1 MYTRGDQNRTHT
13 TTTSLTRKIGLV
25 WVQPSILYSCTNQ
38 SRDEFL
44 DVIYWARQIFGILLG
59 IVWGIVP
66 LKGFLG
72 LVLFAGI
79 SCGIVYIYSINFQG
93 IDEEAYGGA
102 WELVKEGFMTSFAGF
117 LVTWIIFY
125 TGLHYDTIMAEKELS

>member
-1 MYTRGDQNRTHT
+1 MSTKTNTIERNGTIK
-13 TTTSLTRKIGLV
+13 TSSIKSICSRALTAKSE
-25 WVQPSILYSCTNQ
+25 WPDK
-38 SRDEFL
+38 DEFL
-44 DVIYWARQIFGILLG
+44 DVVYWSRQVFGIILG
-59 IVWGIVP
+59 VIWGIIP

-79 SCGIVYIYSINFQG
+79 SCAIVYLYSVNFQA

-125 TGLHYDTIMAEKELS
+125 TGLHYESIIAEKDL

>member
-1 MYTRGDQNRTHT
+1 MSTRTNTIQHNTSGSAKSSSIKEICNRA
-13 TTTSLTRKIGLV
+13 LTAKSE
-25 WVQPSILYSCTNQ
+25 WPDK
-38 SRDEFL
+38 DEFL
-44 DVIYWARQIFGILLG
+44 DVIYWSRQIFGIILG
-59 IVWGIVP
+59 VIWGIVP

-79 SCGIVYIYSINFQG
+79 SCGVVYLYAINFQN

-102 WELVKEGFMTSFAGF
+102 WELIKEGFMTSFAGF

-125 TGLHYDTIMAEKELS
+125 TGLHYDVIMEAKGR

>member
-1 MYTRGDQNRTHT
+1 MSTK
-13 TTTSLTRKIGLV
+13 TSTIERNSSGTSKSVNFSEI
-25 WVQPSILYSCTNQ
+25 C
-38 SRDEFL
+38 SRALKAHSDWPDKDEFL

-79 SCGIVYIYSINFQG
+79 SCSIVYIYAINFQG

>member
-1 MYTRGDQNRTHT
+1 MSTRTNTIERNSNGSPK
-13 TTTSLTRKIGLV
+13 SLNLSEI
-25 WVQPSILYSCTNQ
+25 C
-38 SRDEFL
+38 SRALKANSEWPDKDEFL

>member
-1 MYTRGDQNRTHT
+1 MTSRVQTHDRSGST
-13 TTTSLTRKIGLV
+13 KATPLKEI
-25 WVQPSILYSCTNQ
+25 C
-38 SRDEFL
+38 SRALAPKSEWPDKDEFL
-44 DVIYWARQIFGILLG
+44 DVIYWSRQIFGILLG
-59 IVWGIVP
+59 IVWGIIP

-79 SCGIVYIYSINFQG
+79 SCGVVYLYAINFQA
-93 IDEEAYGGA
+93 IDEEAYGGP

-125 TGLHYDTIMAEKELS
+125 TGLHYDAIMAAKA